1 MTNSFPTPLADPV
14 RITDLGDLVAGLPVL
29 FGFRPEHS
37 LVVVCVEGRRGRV
50 GFRLRVDLP
59 PADLCDEV
67 AGYLVDVLRRNDAR
81 AVFVIACSDDSAAA
95 DPVVSAVRR
104 RLRSAGVVVRDA
116 VRCDGRRYW
125 SYVCD
130 DPACCP
136 PEGKPYDADS
146 SRLVAEAVL
155 AGVEMLPD
163 RAALAAR
170 VGPVGGGERDR
181 MEAATARASAD
192 LLALSGDAEA
202 AARQR
207 DRALAEEGVRRVRR
221 VVDTAVESPD
231 RPLSPEDVAT
241 LAVWCSLTVVRD
253 MAVAWIDTDN
263 ASDHVSVWTA
273 AARMVVPPHEVRV
286 LGLAGFSA
294 WLSGDGAL
302 AWCAVER
309 AIQVDPDDTFVGL
322 LREALIG
329 ATPPSMWVP
338 PTEERIWQSVDRD
351 C

>member
-1 MTNSFPTPLADPV
+1 
-14 RITDLGDLVAGLPVL
+14 
-29 FGFRPEHS
+29 
-37 LVVVCVEGRRGRV
+37 
-50 GFRLRVDLP
+50 
-59 PADLCDEV
+59 
-67 AGYLVDVLRRNDAR
+67 
-81 AVFVIACSDDSAAA
+81 
-95 DPVVSAVRR
+95 
-104 RLRSAGVVVRDA
+104 
-116 VRCDGRRYW
+116 
-125 SYVCD
+125 
-130 DPACCP
+130 
-136 PEGKPYDADS
+136 
-146 SRLVAEAVL
+146 
-155 AGVEMLPD
+155 
-163 RAALAAR
+163 
-170 VGPVGGGERDR
+170 
-181 MEAATARASAD
+181 
-192 LLALSGDAEA
+192 
-202 AARQR
+202 
-207 DRALAEEGVRRVRR
+207 
-221 VVDTAVESPD
+221 
-231 RPLSPEDVAT
+231 VAT

-329 ATPPSMWVP
+329 ATPPSTWVP